1 MKIWLSLF
9 LVCLHLN
16 SWMLVPHIQHDAPSV
31 AISTSSDDLD
41 SFFEYVD
48 EIVLSH
54 TDETPD
60 NDENDGQM
68 LDEVAKE
75 EFCEQHYLPTPFQ
88 LHASPTYAKFKK
100 TSTAEYKQRIS
111 LDIIAPPPDFI

>member
-1 MKIWLSLF
+1 
-9 LVCLHLN
+9 
-16 SWMLVPHIQHDAPSV
+16 MLVPHIQQDTPAFMT
-31 AISTSSDDLD
+31 AGNSDDLD

-54 TDETPD
+54 ADQTPD
-60 NDENDGQM
+60 NDENDGQI

-75 EFCEQHYLPTPFQ
+75 EFCEQHHLPTPFQ
-88 LHASPTYAKFKK
+88 FHISPTYAKFKK
-100 TSTAEYKQRIS
+100 ISTADYKQRIS